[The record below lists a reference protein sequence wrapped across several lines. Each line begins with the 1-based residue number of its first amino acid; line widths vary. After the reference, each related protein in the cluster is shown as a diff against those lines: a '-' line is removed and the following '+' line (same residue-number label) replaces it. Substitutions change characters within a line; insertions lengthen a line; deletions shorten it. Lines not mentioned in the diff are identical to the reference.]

1 MGIRVCFKR
10 CLKDSVLVLS
20 VGFVASAMLPLTP
33 RDDLVEMLLDKSSR
47 SPVSVLID
55 YDYPIHMR
63 RLWVI
68 ARKDGYRHDGKT
80 YRRGGVVMNTWVS
93 HALRS
98 GLITATYFS
107 NVKDSMLSSRGLMKT
122 HLQTHDSRR
131 HGAPALRVDGLS
143 PQLNSAVRKRHIIF
157 HKSYSPVSAGCFQ
170 SLPFIN
176 ERLTKL
182 IAGGSLLYVHKSNA
196 IDVKRPPRFIDWR
209 SYFDAL
215 DSS

>member
-1 MGIRVCFKR
+1 
-10 CLKDSVLVLS
+10 
-20 VGFVASAMLPLTP
+20 MLPLTP
-33 RDDLVEMLLDKSSR
+33 QQELVETLLAKSSR
-47 SPVSVLID
+47 APVSVLID

-68 ARKDGYRHDGKT
+68 ARKDGYIHQGKT
-80 YRRGGVVMNTWVS
+80 YRRGDVVMNTWIS

-122 HLQTHDSRR
+122 HRRTHTSPD

-143 PQLNSAVRKRHIIF
+143 PKLNSAVKKRHIIF

-176 ERLTKL
+176 KRLTKS
-182 IAGGSLLYVHKSNA
+182 IEGGSLVYVHRSNA

-209 SYFDAL
+209 SYFDSL
-215 DSS
+215 D